1 VSPAK
6 PYEEM
11 QVSKWSDAFVPGINA
26 GAVCPDR
33 RELMARLL
41 AMALADAMFWPRGGA
56 TAEALPL
63 GRDRFLT
70 LSAKLCAMQIKDEAL
85 ADAIQNALVGRFAAN
100 ELKHIANILES
111 ASAEDVDH
119 LISSSGLRD
128 LAKSIISVWYSGQV
142 GVGEAARVLAYEEAL
157 AWPATG
163 YAKAPGICGEFAE
176 WTAKPANAFDPGH
189 RQ

>member
-1 VSPAK
+1 
-6 PYEEM
+6 M
-11 QVSKWSDAFVPGINA
+11 QVSKCSDAFVLEISA
-26 GAVCPDR
+26 GAVGPDR
-33 RELMARLL
+33 RELLARLL

-63 GRDRFLT
+63 RRDRFLA

-111 ASAEDVDH
+111 ASPQDVDH
-119 LISSSGLRD
+119 LISGSGLRD
-128 LAKSIISVWYSGQV
+128 IVKTIVSAWYSGQV
-142 GVGEAARVLAYEEAL
+142 GVGEAARVVAYEEAL
-157 AWPATG
+157 AWPATR
-163 YAKAPGICGEFAE
+163 YAKAPGTCGEFGE
-176 WTAKPANAFDPGH
+176 WTAKPANAFDPGD

>member
-1 VSPAK
+1 
-6 PYEEM
+6 M
-11 QVSKWSDAFVPGINA
+11 QVSKCSDAFVLEISA
-26 GAVCPDR
+26 GAVGPDR
-33 RELMARLL
+33 RELLARLL

-63 GRDRFLT
+63 GRDRFLA

-100 ELKHIANILES
+100 ELKHIANILEA
-111 ASAEDVDH
+111 ASPQDVDH
-119 LISSSGLRD
+119 LISGSGLRD
-128 LAKSIISVWYSGQV
+128 LVKSIVSVWYSGQV
-142 GVGEAARVLAYEEAL
+142 GVGEAARVIAYEEAL

-163 YAKAPGICGEFAE
+163 YAKAPGTCGEFGE
-176 WTAKPANAFDPGH
+176 WTAKPANAVDPGE